1 MAAAASGHDASP
13 VGQGLASE
21 GASFRTGAL
30 PSFLGRCEPATR
42 VAVNH
47 NAPRFHTVFDAGQS
61 SANELGRVGVPNPC
75 PALSAEVQS

>member
-30 PSFLGRCEPATR
+30 ASFLGRGEPAR
-42 VAVNH
+42 
-47 NAPRFHTVFDAGQS
+47 S
-61 SANELGRVGVPNPC
+61 
-75 PALSAEVQS
+75 